1 MEFEF
6 SACTQEMQ
14 RRQLAFMDQYV
25 YPNEHR
31 FHDQVKANWRSDNA
45 WITSGTSASP
55 IRAS

>member
-14 RRQLAFMDQYV
+14 RRRLAFMDQYV

-31 FHDQVKANWRSDNA
+31 FHD
-45 WITSGTSASP
+45 
-55 IRAS
+55 